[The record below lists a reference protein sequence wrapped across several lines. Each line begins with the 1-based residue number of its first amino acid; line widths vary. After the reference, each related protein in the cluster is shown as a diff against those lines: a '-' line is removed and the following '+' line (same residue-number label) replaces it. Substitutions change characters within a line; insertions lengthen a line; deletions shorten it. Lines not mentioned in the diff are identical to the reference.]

1 VAAPEG
7 EIANEVSDDEIFDK
21 GDSGAGAL
29 EFTMPAREND
39 RESNVGAA
47 DGIAHCRAGIAT
59 DATNTAVQAES
70 SNFGWRTRS
79 VRRHN

>member
-1 VAAPEG
+1 
-7 EIANEVSDDEIFDK
+7 
-21 GDSGAGAL
+21 
-29 EFTMPAREND
+29 MPAREND

-47 DGIAHCRAGIAT
+47 DGIARCRAGIAT

>member
-1 VAAPEG
+1 MA
-7 EIANEVSDDEIFDK
+7 DEIIDK
-21 GDSGAGAL
+21 GNSGAHMPG
-29 EFTMPAREND
+29 FTMPAGEND

-47 DGIAHCRAGIAT
+47 DGIARCSAGIAT

-79 VRRHN
+79 VRRHT

>member
-1 VAAPEG
+1 MV
-7 EIANEVSDDEIFDK
+7 NEVNDDEIIDQ
-21 GDSGAGAL
+21 GNSGAGTP
-29 EFTMPAREND
+29 EFTTPAAEND

-47 DGIAHCRAGIAT
+47 DGIARCSAGIAT

-79 VRRHN
+79 VRRPN

>member
-1 VAAPEG
+1 M
-7 EIANEVSDDEIFDK
+7 ANKVSDEEIIDK
-21 GDSGAGAL
+21 GDGGAGTL
-29 EFTMPAREND
+29 EFTMRPGEND
-39 RESNVGAA
+39 RESRVGAA
-47 DGIAHCRAGIAT
+47 DGIARCSAGIAT

>member
-1 VAAPEG
+1 M
-7 EIANEVSDDEIFDK
+7 ANEVNDDEMIDK
-21 GDSGAGAL
+21 GNSGAGTL

-47 DGIAHCRAGIAT
+47 DGIARCSAGIAT
-59 DATNTAVQAES
+59 DATNTAVHAES

>member
-1 VAAPEG
+1 MADEM
-7 EIANEVSDDEIFDK
+7 IDDEITEK
-21 GDSGAGAL
+21 GNGGARTL

-47 DGIAHCRAGIAT
+47 DGIARCRAGIAT
-59 DATNTAVQAES
+59 DATNTAVQGAS

-79 VRRHN
+79 VHRHN

>member
-7 EIANEVSDDEIFDK
+7 EIADEIIDK
-21 GDSGAGAL
+21 GDSGARMPG
-29 EFTMPAREND
+29 FTMPAGEND

-47 DGIAHCRAGIAT
+47 DGIARCSAGIAT